1 MVHVQQITEK
11 TMTNDELNQLLH
23 VLKQLSNSVTEQST
37 KQAISSSQN
46 HVLVAVDDKG
56 IIVGTTTLACLHC
69 VTGTRVHIEDV
80 VVDSDHRGK
89 GIAQALINEAIQRA
103 KKLQAKTIDLT
114 SRPER
119 EAANRLYT
127 KLGFVKRDTNVYRFV
142 APITE

>member
-1 MVHVQQITEK
+1 MVQIEQITEK
-11 TMTNDELNQLLH
+11 TITNDKLNQLLH
-23 VLKQLSNSVTEQST
+23 VLKQLSNSVTEQSIQ
-37 KQAISSSQN
+37 QAISSNQN
-46 HVLVAVDDKG
+46 HVLVAVDEG
-56 IIVGTTTLACLHC
+56 TIVGTTTMAFLHC
-69 VTGTRVHIEDV
+69 VTGIRVHIEDV

-89 GIAQALINEAIQRA
+89 GIAQVLLNEAIQRA

>member
-1 MVHVQQITEK
+1 MVQIEQITEK
-11 TMTNDELNQLLH
+11 TITNDKLNQLLH
-23 VLKQLSNSVTEQST
+23 VLKQLSNSVTEQSIQ
-37 KQAISSSQN
+37 QAISSNQN
-46 HVLVAVDDKG
+46 HVLVAVDEG
-56 IIVGTTTLACLHC
+56 NIVGTATMAFLHC
-69 VTGTRVHIEDV
+69 VTGIRVHIEDV

-89 GIAQALINEAIQRA
+89 GIAQVLLNEAIQRA

>member
-56 IIVGTTTLACLHC
+56 IIVGTTTLACLYC

-80 VVDSDHRGK
+80 AVDSDHRGK

>member
-1 MVHVQQITEK
+1 MVQIEQITEK
-11 TMTNDELNQLLH
+11 TITNDKLNQLLN
-23 VLKQLSNSVTEQST
+23 VLKQLSNSVTEQSIQ
-37 KQAISSSQN
+37 QAISSNQN
-46 HVLVAVDDKG
+46 HVLVAVDEG
-56 IIVGTTTLACLHC
+56 AIVGTTTMAFLHC
-69 VTGTRVHIEDV
+69 VTGIRVHIEDV

-89 GIAQALINEAIQRA
+89 GIAQALLNEAIQRA

>member
-1 MVHVQQITEK
+1 MVHIEQITRN
-11 TMTNDELNQLLH
+11 TMTNDRLNQLLH
-23 VLKQLSNSVTEQST
+23 VLKQLSSSVTEQST
-37 KQAISSSQN
+37 RLAVSSSQN
-46 HVLVAVDDKG
+46 HVLVAVDEKG
-56 IIVGTTTLACLHC
+56 TIVGTTTVAYLYC

-119 EAANRLYT
+119 EAANRLYM

>member
-1 MVHVQQITEK
+1 MARIEQITEK
-11 TMTNDELNQLLH
+11 SITDDKLSQLLH

-37 KQAISSSQN
+37 RQAIASNQN
-46 HVLVAVDDKG
+46 HVLVAIG
-56 IIVGTTTLACLHC
+56 EMGNIVGTTTLACLYC

-80 VVDSDHRGK
+80 VVDSEHRGK

>member
-1 MVHVQQITEK
+1 MVQIEQITEK
-11 TMTNDELNQLLH
+11 TITNDKLNQLLN
-23 VLKQLSNSVTEQST
+23 VLKQLSNSVTEQSIQ
-37 KQAISSSQN
+37 QAISSNQN
-46 HVLVAVDDKG
+46 HVLVAVDEG
-56 IIVGTTTLACLHC
+56 AIVGTTTMAFLHC
-69 VTGTRVHIEDV
+69 VTGIRVHIEDV

-89 GIAQALINEAIQRA
+89 
-103 KKLQAKTIDLT
+103 DLT

>member
-1 MVHVQQITEK
+1 MVHIEQINEK
-11 TMTNDELNQLLH
+11 TMTNDKLNQLLH

-37 KQAISSSQN
+37 RQAISSNQN
-46 HVLVAVDDKG
+46 HVLVAIDEKG
-56 IIVGTTTLACLHC
+56 AIVGTTTLACLYC

-89 GIAQALINEAIQRA
+89 
-103 KKLQAKTIDLT
+103 DLT

-119 EAANRLYT
+119 EAANRLYA